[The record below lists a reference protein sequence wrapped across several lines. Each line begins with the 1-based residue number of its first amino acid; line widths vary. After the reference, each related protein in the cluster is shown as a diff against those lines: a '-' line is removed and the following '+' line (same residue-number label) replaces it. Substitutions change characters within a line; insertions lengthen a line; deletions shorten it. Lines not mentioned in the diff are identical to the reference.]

1 MRGFHAESGAAHRLH
16 CARAVASTDRTFRAL
31 ARSEPEVVLALLR
44 LALPDL
50 MRDVSVSAEGV
61 EDPKLDLPPP
71 LEADMVARGD
81 RKELLHV
88 EGQGYS
94 EVGFEQRVF
103 RYHLLLV
110 VRHPDH
116 HVRTVALWLVRP
128 PPEQRLGRIERD
140 TVTVEVHT
148 VVLPELPASP
158 LLAHAGT
165 VCFAAGA
172 DAEGRTDAE
181 LCRQVARAL
190 RRQNAGWQRLLL
202 CAAVAAAAGRY
213 DAMIQ
218 AMQEADLEPPIIEDL
233 VRYGR
238 ERGRREGVEEGVE
251 MGRREGRR
259 EGVEVGRREGVEAG
273 TREGLLALI
282 AARGFALSP
291 EQQAR
296 IEGEH
301 DAERL
306 LGWLRRA
313 ALAASV
319 DDVFEE

>member
-1 MRGFHAESGAAHRLH
+1 MRGFRARPTPARPLQ
-16 CARAVASTDRTFRAL
+16 CAPAVASTDRAFRAL

-50 MRDVSVSAEGV
+50 MREVSVSADGV

-71 LEADMVARGD
+71 LEADMVAHGAPQ
-81 RKELLHV
+81 ELLHV

-94 EVGFEQRVF
+94 EVAFEQRVF
-103 RYHLLLV
+103 HYHLLLV
-110 VRHPDH
+110 VRHPERR
-116 HVRTVALWLVRP
+116 VRTVALWLVRP
-128 PPEQRLGRIERD
+128 PPKQRLGRIERD

-148 VVLPELPASP
+148 VVLAELPASA
-158 LLAHAGT
+158 LLAHPET

-172 DAEGRTDAE
+172 DTEGRADAE
-181 LCRQVARAL
+181 LCRLVAQAL

-213 DAMIQ
+213 DTMMH

-238 ERGRREGVEEGVE
+238 ERGRREGVEQGVE
-251 MGRREGRR
+251 VGRRE
-259 EGVEVGRREGVEAG
+259 GRREGVEAG

-282 AARGFALSP
+282 AARGLALSP
-291 EQQAR
+291 EQRAR

-313 ALAASV
+313 AVAASL
-319 DDVFEE
+319 DDVLED